1 MKGDVNM
8 AEWFGNLVLVNLM
21 FFSFGIW
28 GVRKLLKDNP
38 VLGKGRVS
46 LAKWFFF

>member
-1 MKGDVNM
+1 M
-8 AEWFGNLVLVNLM
+8 AEWFCNALFINLI
-21 FFSFGIW
+21 FWTWGIW

-38 VLGKGRVS
+38 VLVKGLVS